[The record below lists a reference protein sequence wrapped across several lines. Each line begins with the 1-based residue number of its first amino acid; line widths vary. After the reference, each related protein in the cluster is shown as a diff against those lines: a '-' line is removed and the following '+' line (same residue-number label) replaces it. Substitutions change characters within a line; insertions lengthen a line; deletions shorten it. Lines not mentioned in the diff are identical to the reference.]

1 MDQLDLSAMLADI
14 TAVRQRN
21 ELLRQYKG
29 YGFNLIRLLGA
40 ETDEVKI
47 CRLIYEMLSPDGSH
61 GQKSKFLKLFYSMVL
76 KQTAFSEAEIAA
88 SIIEREHST
97 KKKRRVDLFIK
108 VGAYRFPIEVK
119 IYAGDQ
125 INQCRDYFALAA
137 APAGKERMMY
147 YLTLDGHEPSNDSL
161 GTAKGVH
168 VIPLSFARDII
179 PWLDACAKEV
189 LDTARL
195 RESILQM
202 KQVLE
207 EVCGIMGE
215 KKGTDISSVL
225 RKSYDNFKSA
235 DAIPAVLLTMKRE
248 LLANVLHDIE
258 SKVTKQT
265 KKPRII
271 DCINHSSDKERL
283 NVTYINKWPTY
294 PGVSFLYKELA
305 NHVQIWVRAELEDTF
320 WVSYCHV
327 KLDENNQNPEGGRHL
342 EDQDICNEL
351 NIREE
356 DICESGWWLAEES
369 AVMPWDKKDIQKGPD
384 FKACNKA
391 WFDLFDDAKRDEF
404 TTVIADRIVELLNR

>member
-1 MDQLDLSAMLADI
+1 MNQNTLSTMLADI
-14 TAVRQRN
+14 TATRQRS
-21 ELLRQYKG
+21 EFLRKYKG

-47 CRLIYEMLSPDGSH
+47 CRLLYELLSPDGCH
-61 GQKSKFLKLFYSMVL
+61 GQGSKFLELFYLMVL
-76 KQTAFSEAEIAA
+76 KQTEFSEAEIAA
-88 SIIEREHST
+88 SIVEREHAT

-125 INQCRDYFALAA
+125 INQCKDYFALAA
-137 APAGKERMMY
+137 APAGKERTMY
-147 YLTLDGHEPSNDSL
+147 YLTLDGHKPSNDSL
-161 GTAKGVH
+161 GIANGIH
-168 VIPLSFARDII
+168 VIPLSFKHDII
-179 PWLDACAKEV
+179 PWLEACAKEV

-207 EVCGIMGE
+207 EVCGIMEE
-215 KKGTDISSVL
+215 KAGTDISSVL

-248 LLANVLHDIE
+248 LLANVLHEIE
-258 SKVTKQT
+258 LKVTEQT
-265 KKPRII
+265 KKTRII
-271 DCINHSSDKERL
+271 DCINSSSDKERL

-305 NHVQIWVRAELEDTF
+305 NHVQIWVRAELKDMF
-320 WVSYCHV
+320 GIRYCHV
-327 KLDENNQNPEGGRHL
+327 KLDENKQNPEGGRHL

-351 NIREE
+351 NIREG
-356 DICESGWWLAEES
+356 DICEDGWWLAEES